1 MNARKLAAEY
11 KMGQWVQIIQD
22 RKSSGKSVK
31 DFCRDRNI
39 SKDSYFYWQKKLR
52 DTACERILMPQRN
65 PQPTMMAPLG
75 FTEVKLLGHQPMKE
89 RMDAAIQGSLTI
101 DISGLRMIADYAYP
115 ADQLAY
121 LLRELVNQC

>member
-1 MNARKLAAEY
+1 
-11 KMGQWVQIIQD
+11 MGQWAQIIQD

-52 DTACERILMPQRN
+52 DTACEQILMPQKN
-65 PQPTMMAPLG
+65 PQPTMLAPLG
-75 FTEVKLLGHQPMKE
+75 FTEVKLLGHQPTRE
-89 RMDAAIQGSLTI
+89 RTDAATQGSLTI
-101 DISGLRMIADYAYP
+101 DISGLRLIADYAYP

-121 LLRELVNQC
+121 LLRELVKQC